1 MPRPCSQIRLNSGR
15 TDKNTHRFFFLKTF
29 FTHNTA
35 HVLEE
40 FVHSAVKLVACG
52 RRCPGYAHRG
62 SPAAA
67 DSQLALT
74 QAPLPAAENVPR
86 KMARVKL

>member
-15 TDKNTHRFFFLKTF
+15 TDKKLTDFFFLKTF

-40 FVHSAVKLVACG
+40 FVHSAVKLVARG
-52 RRCPGYAHRG
+52 RRWYAHRG

>member
-15 TDKNTHRFFFLKTF
+15 TDKKNSPIFFFLKTF
-29 FTHNTA
+29 FTHNI
-35 HVLEE
+35 LEE
-40 FVHSAVKLVACG
+40 FVHSAVKLVARG